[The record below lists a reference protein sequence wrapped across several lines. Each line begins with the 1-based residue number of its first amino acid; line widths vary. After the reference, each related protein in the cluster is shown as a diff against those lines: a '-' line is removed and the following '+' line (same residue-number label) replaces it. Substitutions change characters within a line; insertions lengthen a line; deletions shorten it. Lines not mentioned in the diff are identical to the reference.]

1 MGLLRDFVDRLR
13 QGTFPGWREPDA
25 VQELFA
31 ACVKRDLGAKAV
43 FLTGQDGLGRHGAV
57 VEEPLQPGQL
67 DIHEAPQ
74 CRGDFNV
81 SAGEFESHLASL

>member
-43 FLTGQDGLGRHGAV
+43 FLAGSPESTRAYTRVSDRMVVAEYRRALGRDV
-57 VEEPLQPGQL
+57 IP
-67 DIHEAPQ
+67 
-74 CRGDFNV
+74 
-81 SAGEFESHLASL
+81 